1 MKICLVQKLLF
12 SFEMNAVSAVL
23 VSTIFAVSLQAG
35 DIYGVVHAKGKLD
48 GNEAAASG
56 NYSSHKFKFAEKVNY
71 DELTD
76 FVVYIEGKFPDA
88 KPPAEV
94 KRVVTQKDAQFHPHV
109 LPVMAGTKIEW
120 PNEDEIYHNVFS
132 ISDNNPFDLGL
143 YKKGQTPK
151 PVLFEKPGK
160 VDVFCS
166 IHAKMYCIVLVL
178 DNPYFASTD
187 SHGRFKIS
195 NVPPGTYKI
204 TSWHERM
211 PKHTEEVIVPATG
224 QVEKNLTMG
233 INVPKQP

>member
-1 MKICLVQKLLF
+1 MK
-12 SFEMNAVSAVL
+12 SFHLVL
-23 VSTIFAVSLQAG
+23 VVMAFVLSLHAG
-35 DIYGVVHAKGKLD
+35 DIYGVVHAKGRLD
-48 GNEAAASG
+48 ADPSASG
-56 NYSSHKFKFAEKVNY
+56 NYQSHKFKFAERVNY
-71 DELTD
+71 ADMTD

-88 KPPAEV
+88 KPPTEI
-94 KRVVTQKDAQFHPHV
+94 KRVVTQKDATFRPHV
-109 LPVMAGTKIEW
+109 LPVMVGTKVEW

-132 ISDNNPFDLGL
+132 VSETKQFDLNL
-143 YKKGQTPK
+143 YKKGQTPE

-187 SHGRFKIS
+187 SSGHYKIP

-211 PKHTEEVIVPATG
+211 PKTTEEITVPATG
-224 QVEKNLTMG
+224 KVEKNFLMQ
-233 INVPKQP
+233 IKIPQKP

>member
-1 MKICLVQKLLF
+1 M
-12 SFEMNAVSAVL
+12 
-23 VSTIFAVSLQAG
+23 
-35 DIYGVVHAKGKLD
+35 
-48 GNEAAASG
+48 
-56 NYSSHKFKFAEKVNY
+56 
-71 DELTD
+71 TD

-88 KPPAEV
+88 KPPTEI
-94 KRVVTQKDAQFHPHV
+94 KRVVTQKDATFRPHV
-109 LPVMAGTKIEW
+109 LPVMAGTKVEW

-132 ISDNNPFDLGL
+132 SSDSNPFDLGL

-151 PVLFEKPGK
+151 PWTFANPGK

-187 SHGRFKIS
+187 STGQYKIS

-211 PKHTEEVIVPATG
+211 PRTTEEITVPPTG
-224 QVEKNLTMG
+224 KIEKNFLME
-233 INVPKQP
+233 IKVPPKH